1 MLVIVT
7 GVSGTGKTT
16 VGNLLA
22 EKLHL
27 PFFDGD
33 HFHPGANIEKMSQG
47 HPLDDIDRVPW
58 LQILA
63 DKLANS
69 EISGGAVLAC
79 SGLKESYRQKL
90 NLGENLRWI
99 HLIGE
104 RGLIWDRM
112 LARKNH
118 YMKAGMLDSQ
128 FATWEEPDY
137 GLKLSIDQTP
147 EEMLEIALEYL
158 IRNPL
163 KMSIG
168 VVGMGVMGKSLAL
181 NLAEKGVPVS
191 LYNRY
196 VTGKEEAVAQK
207 VMEANPDFANL
218 RAFEDIRNFIDSLLV
233 PRKILLMIP
242 AGAAIDSQLETLI
255 PLLEPGDLVIDGG
268 NSFYKDSERR
278 VARMKEAGLHFLPMG
293 VSGGEEGARKGP
305 SIMPGGNREGYALV
319 EDFLGRISAKDQ
331 NGKPCVTYVG
341 PGGSGHFIKM
351 VHNSIE
357 YGEMQVLAELVH
369 FLRFGFDCSADQ
381 ISDILTDWGNGDLKS
396 FLLEITADLLLFK
409 ENGELLL
416 DKILDQAGQKGTGAW
431 SLNTALEYGL
441 PYSPLAEAVNA
452 RGVSGE
458 KAIRVALSKTLHH
471 EFAPV
476 NESLETWLPKLKS
489 AYSLARIVNHEV
501 GFRLMKTVSDAQD
514 WQLNFSEIARI
525 WTNGCII
532 RSGLMEK
539 ISANYSDDKSFFEI
553 AGVKEQVIQNRGDL
567 AAVVGLGL
575 THGFAL
581 PVMSAG
587 INYLLGRITA
597 ESSAS
602 VIQAQRDYFG
612 AHTYHLKDDLSGQ
625 GYHTQW
631 TKSSPSFRKE

>member
-16 VGNLLA
+16 LGSLLA
-22 EKLHL
+22 ERLHL
-27 PFFDGD
+27 PFFDAD
-33 HFHPGANIEKMSQG
+33 HFHPAENIAKMSAG
-47 HPLDDIDRVPW
+47 HPLTDEDRVPW
-58 LQILA
+58 LQALA
-63 DKLANS
+63 DQLIHS
-69 EISGGAVLAC
+69 ESHGGAVLAC
-79 SGLKESYRQKL
+79 SALKNTYREKL
-90 NLGENLRWI
+90 SVSENLRWI
-99 HLIGE
+99 HLIGDRE
-104 RGLIWDRM
+104 LIWERM

-128 FATWEEPDY
+128 IATWERPISGFELNIS
-137 GLKLSIDQTP
+137 GTP
-147 EEMLEIALEYL
+147 EELLEESLNYL
-158 IRNPL
+158 KSQPMNM
-163 KMSIG
+163 KMG
-168 VVGMGVMGKSLAL
+168 VIGMGVMGKSLAL

-196 VTGKEEAVAQK
+196 VAGKEEGVAQK
-207 VMEANPDFANL
+207 VLDENPEFSNMI
-218 RAFEDIRNFIDSLLV
+218 AFENLEKFVNSLEK
-233 PRKILLMIP
+233 PRRILMMIP
-242 AGAAIDSQLETLI
+242 AGAAIDAQLDTLI
-255 PLLEPGDLVIDGG
+255 PLLEKDDLVIDGG
-268 NSFYKDSERR
+268 NSFYLDSDRR
-278 VARMKEAGLHFLPMG
+278 VTRLKELEMHFLPMG

-305 SIMPGGNREGYALV
+305 SIMPGGNAEGYAMV
-319 EDFLGRISAKDQ
+319 EDFLGRISAKDK

-369 FLRFGFDCSADQ
+369 LLRFGFGCTAEQVSG
-381 ISDILTDWGNGDLKS
+381 IFSDWGKGELKS

-409 ENGELLL
+409 QNGELLL
-416 DKILDQAGQKGTGAW
+416 DQILDQAGQKGTGAW
-431 SLNTALEYGL
+431 SLTTALEYGI

-458 KAIRVALSKTLHH
+458 KAKRVEFSKTFSH
-471 EFAPV
+471 EFVKV
-476 NESLETWLPKLKS
+476 NGALEDWLPKIKS
-489 AYSLARIVNHEV
+489 AYSLARIINHEV
-501 GFRLMKTVSDAQD
+501 GFRLMKTVSDTKD
-514 WQLNFSEIARI
+514 WGLNFNEIARI

-532 RSGLMEK
+532 RSGLMETV
-539 ISANYSDDKSFFEI
+539 SVNYSDQISFFEMV
-553 AGVKEQVIQNRGDL
+553 GVKEQVISGRKDMAELIGL
-567 AAVVGLGL
+567 AL

-612 AHTYHLKDDLSGQ
+612 AHTYQRKDDPSGKY
-625 GYHTQW
+625 YHTQW
-631 TKSSPSFRKE
+631 NS

>member
-16 VGNLLA
+16 IGNLLA

-33 HFHPGANIEKMSQG
+33 HFHPAENIEKMSQG
-47 HPLDDIDRVPW
+47 HPLDDLDRVSW
-58 LQILA
+58 LQTLA
-63 DKLANS
+63 DKLEDS
-69 EISGGAVLAC
+69 EKTGGAVLAC

-90 NLGENLRWI
+90 NVSENLCWI
-99 HLIGE
+99 HLEGD
-104 RGLIWDRM
+104 RDLIWDRM

-118 YMKAGMLDSQ
+118 YMKARMLDSQ

-147 EEMLEIALEYL
+147 EEMLKIALEYL

-163 KMSIG
+163 KMAIG
-168 VVGMGVMGKSLAL
+168 VMGMGVMGKSLAL

-196 VTGKEEAVAQK
+196 VEGKEEAVAQE
-207 VMEANPDFANL
+207 VMKANPDFANL
-218 RAFEDIRNFIDSLLV
+218 RAFEDLENYIESLQV

-242 AGAAIDSQLETLI
+242 AGAAIDSQLDTLI

-278 VARMKEAGLHFLPMG
+278 VARMKEAGFHFLPMG

-305 SIMPGGNREGYALV
+305 SIMPGGDPEGYALV
-319 EDFLGRISAKDQ
+319 EDFLGRISAKDK

-341 PGGSGHFIKM
+341 PGGSGHFVKM

-369 FLRFGFDCSADQ
+369 LLRFGFGCTAEQVSG
-381 ISDILTDWGNGDLKS
+381 ILSDWGKGDQKS

-409 ENGELLL
+409 ENEELLL

-431 SLNTALEYGL
+431 SLNTALEYGI

-452 RGVSGE
+452 RGVSCE
-458 KAIRVALSKTLHH
+458 KPMRVALSKTFQH
-471 EFAPV
+471 EFTPV
-476 NESLETWLPKLKS
+476 KESLETWLPKIRS
-489 AYSLARIVNHEV
+489 AYSLARIINHEV
-501 GFRLMKTVSDAQD
+501 GFRLMKTVSESQD
-514 WQLNFSEIARI
+514 WKLNFNEIARI

-532 RSGLMEK
+532 RSGLMEQ
-539 ISANYSDDKSFFEI
+539 ISANYSNDQSFFAI
-553 AGVKEQVIQNRGDL
+553 AGIKEQVIQNRGDL
-567 AAVVGLGL
+567 AGFVGLGL

-612 AHTYHLKDDLSGQ
+612 AHTYQRKDDPSGKSH
-625 GYHTQW
+625 HTLW
-631 TKSSPSFRKE
+631 NT

>member
-1 MLVIVT
+1 MLIIIS

-16 VGNLLA
+16 LGNLLS

-27 PFFDGD
+27 PFYDAD
-33 HFHPGANIEKMSQG
+33 HFHPGENIAKMSAG
-47 HPLDDIDRVPW
+47 TPLNDEDRQPW
-58 LQILA
+58 LQALA
-63 DKLANS
+63 DLLIQS
-69 EISGGAVLAC
+69 EQKGGAVLAC
-79 SGLKESYRQKL
+79 SALKNAYREKL
-90 NLGENLRWI
+90 SVSGNLRWI
-99 HLIGE
+99 HLTGSRQLLME
-104 RGLIWDRM
+104 RM

-128 FATWEEPDY
+128 LAIWERPQTGFLLDISGTPDQMLDASLNYLKKEP
-137 GLKLSIDQTP
+137 
-147 EEMLEIALEYL
+147 M
-158 IRNPL
+158 NM
-163 KMSIG
+163 KMG
-168 VVGMGVMGKSLAL
+168 VIGMGVMGKSLAL

-191 LYNRY
+191 LYNRF
-196 VTGKEEAVAQK
+196 VAGKEEGIAQK
-207 VMEANPDFANL
+207 VVDENPGFSNL
-218 RAFEDIRNFIDSLLV
+218 LAFEDLQAFVDSLEK
-233 PRKILLMIP
+233 PRKILMMIP
-242 AGAAIDSQLETLI
+242 AGAAVDSQLDALI
-255 PLLEPGDLVIDGG
+255 PILKKDDLVIDGG

-278 VARMKEAGLHFLPMG
+278 VERLKESGMHFLPMG

-305 SIMPGGNREGYALV
+305 SIMPGGNAEGYAMV
-319 EDFLGRISAKDQ
+319 EDFLGRISAKDKE
-331 NGKPCVTYVG
+331 GKPCVTYVG

-369 FLRFGFDCSADQ
+369 LLRFGFGCSAEQ
-381 ISDILTDWGNGDLKS
+381 VSGIFEEWGKGDLKS

-409 ENGELLL
+409 EDGELLL

-431 SLNTALEYGL
+431 SLTTALEYGI

-458 KAIRVALSKTLHH
+458 KSMRMVFSKIFRH
-471 EFAPV
+471 EFKSV
-476 NESLETWLPKLKS
+476 EGHLEIWLPKIRE
-489 AYSLARIVNHEV
+489 AYALARIINHEV
-501 GFRLMKTVSDAQD
+501 GFRLMKTVSDTKN
-514 WQLNFSEIARI
+514 WNLNFNEIPRI

-532 RSGLMEK
+532 RSGLMEN
-539 ISANYSDDKSFFEI
+539 ISANYSDSISFFEI
-553 AGVKEQVIQNRGDL
+553 PGVKEQVISGRNAL
-567 AAVVGLGL
+567 AELVGLGL

-612 AHTYHLKDDLSGQ
+612 AHTYQRKGDESG
-625 GYHTQW
+625 GFYHTEW
-631 TKSSPSFRKE
+631 TK

>member
-16 VGNLLA
+16 IGNLLA

-33 HFHPGANIEKMSQG
+33 HFHPAENIEKMSQG
-47 HPLDDIDRVPW
+47 HPLDDLDRVPW
-58 LQILA
+58 LQTLA
-63 DKLANS
+63 DKLTDS
-69 EISGGAVLAC
+69 EKTGGAVLAC

-90 NLGENLRWI
+90 NVGENLRWI
-99 HLIGE
+99 HLKGD
-104 RGLIWDRM
+104 RDLIWDRM

-147 EEMLEIALEYL
+147 DEMLEIALEYL
-158 IRNPL
+158 IRNPM
-163 KMSIG
+163 KMAIG
-168 VVGMGVMGKSLAL
+168 VMGMGVMGKSLAL

-196 VTGKEEAVAQK
+196 VAEKEDAVAQK

-218 RAFEDIRNFIDSLLV
+218 RAFEDIQNYIDSLQI

-242 AGAAIDSQLETLI
+242 AGAAIDAQLDTLI
-255 PLLEPGDLVIDGG
+255 PLLEQGDLVIDGG
-268 NSFYKDSERR
+268 NSFYKDSEKR
-278 VARMKEAGLHFLPMG
+278 VVRMKEAGLHFLPMG

-305 SIMPGGNREGYALV
+305 SIMPSGDPEGYALV

-369 FLRFGFDCSADQ
+369 FLRFGFGCTAEQVSG
-381 ISDILTDWGNGDLKS
+381 ILSDWGRGDQKS

-409 ENGELLL
+409 ENDELLL

-431 SLNTALEYGL
+431 SLNTALEYGI

-458 KAIRVALSKTLHH
+458 KAMRVALSKTFHH
-471 EFAPV
+471 EFDLV
-476 NESLETWLPKLKS
+476 KESLETWLPKIKS
-489 AYSLARIVNHEV
+489 GYSLARIINHEV
-501 GFRLMKTVSDAQD
+501 GFRLMKTGSDAQG
-514 WQLNFSEIARI
+514 WKLNFNEIARI

-532 RSGLMEK
+532 RSGLMEH
-539 ISANYSDDKSFFEI
+539 ISANYSDKQSFFEI

-567 AAVVGLGL
+567 AALVGLGL
-575 THGFAL
+575 THGFPL

-612 AHTYHLKDDLSGQ
+612 AHTYLRKDDPNGEV
-625 GYHTQW
+625 YHTLW
-631 TKSSPSFRKE
+631 K

>member
-16 VGNLLA
+16 IGNLLA

-33 HFHPGANIEKMSQG
+33 HFHPAENIDKMSQG
-47 HPLDDIDRVPW
+47 HPLDDLDRVPW
-58 LQILA
+58 LQTLA
-63 DKLANS
+63 DKLTDS
-69 EISGGAVLAC
+69 ERTGGAVLAC
-79 SGLKESYRQKL
+79 SGLKEAYRQKL
-90 NLGENLRWI
+90 NVSENLRWI
-99 HLIGE
+99 HLKGE
-104 RGLIWDRM
+104 RDLIWNRM

-158 IRNPL
+158 IRNPM
-163 KMSIG
+163 KMAIG
-168 VVGMGVMGKSLAL
+168 VMGMGVMGKSLAL

-196 VTGKEEAVAQK
+196 VAGKEEAVAQK
-207 VMEANPDFANL
+207 VMEDNLDFANL
-218 RAFEDIRNFIDSLLV
+218 RAFEDIENYIESLQV

-242 AGAAIDSQLETLI
+242 AGAAIDAQLDTLI

-278 VARMKEAGLHFLPMG
+278 VSRMKEAGLHFLPMG
-293 VSGGEEGARKGP
+293 VSGGEKGARKGP
-305 SIMPGGNREGYALV
+305 SIMPGGDPEGYALV

-369 FLRFGFDCSADQ
+369 FLRFGFGCTAEQVSG
-381 ISDILTDWGNGDLKS
+381 ILSDWGKDDQKS

-431 SLNTALEYGL
+431 SLNTALEYGI

-458 KAIRVALSKTLHH
+458 KAMRVALSKTFQH
-471 EFAPV
+471 EFALV
-476 NESLETWLPKLKS
+476 NESVEAWLPKIKS
-489 AYSLARIVNHEV
+489 AYSLARIINHEV
-501 GFRLMKTVSDAQD
+501 GFRLMKTVSDAQG
-514 WQLNFSEIARI
+514 WELNFSEIARI

-532 RSGLMEK
+532 RSGLMER
-539 ISANYSDDKSFFEI
+539 ISANYSDDQSFFEI
-553 AGVKEQVIQNRGDL
+553 AGVKEQVIQKRGDL
-567 AAVVGLGL
+567 AALVGLGL

-612 AHTYHLKDDLSGQ
+612 AHTYQRKDDPSGQ
-625 GYHTQW
+625 AHHTLW
-631 TKSSPSFRKE
+631 NTSFQAE